1 MYPVETS
8 SNLRGTTG
16 SVTASELIRFHH
28 SRHRRQ
34 TGGGEKEE
42 EEEDDDDDDDDG
54 EDDDDDGVGGLTV
67 RISPAAMTE
76 EAPSTSSSSFL
87 YPLLQTLDH
96 EPPLS
101 DENDNPNDN
110 PAQDKYRILAHDMI
124 RGLVDPGLKPD
135 RNQRMRLER
144 IVSSPSYHLSTEEKD
159 LLWRF
164 RFSLVDER
172 RALTKFLLAVDWTVE
187 SEVVQAAELLEQW
200 KKRSPIEVTDA
211 LKLLGRNVAF
221 QTGLVSGE
229 RERSHGYLLP
239 PPPPSH
245 FRPHHAFRQWRSVR
259 WGRGRRRHNRPNEID
274 YYHRARILPVGVP
287 NR

>member
-1 MYPVETS
+1 
-8 SNLRGTTG
+8 
-16 SVTASELIRFHH
+16 
-28 SRHRRQ
+28 
-34 TGGGEKEE
+34 
-42 EEEDDDDDDDDG
+42 
-54 EDDDDDGVGGLTV
+54 
-67 RISPAAMTE
+67 MTE

-211 LKLLGRNVAF
+211 LKLIGRNVAF
-221 QTGLVSGE
+221 QTNNIYSSL
-229 RERSHGYLLP
+229 H
-239 PPPPSH
+239 
-245 FRPHHAFRQWRSVR
+245 
-259 WGRGRRRHNRPNEID
+259 PNSS
-274 YYHRARILPVGVP
+274 YCF
-287 NR
+287 